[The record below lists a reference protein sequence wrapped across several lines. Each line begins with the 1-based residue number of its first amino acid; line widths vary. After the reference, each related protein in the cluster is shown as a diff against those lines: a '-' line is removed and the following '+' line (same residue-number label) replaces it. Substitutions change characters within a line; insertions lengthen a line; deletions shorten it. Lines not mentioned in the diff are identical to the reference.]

1 MRRLLWLAFFY
12 QQVVS
17 RVLKRSLPI
26 SWLDD
31 LADGSGI
38 QQALNDEYENYV
50 CLDTLDEENLSIC
63 HRADSAT
70 HGQETR
76 LRVHGH
82 AAAVVGRRRRAL
94 ILLDT
99 R

>member
-17 RVLKRSLPI
+17 LRI

-38 QQALNDEYENYV
+38 QQALNDEYKNYV
-50 CLDTLDEENLSIC
+50 CPDTLDEENLSVCIDA
-63 HRADSAT
+63 R
-70 HGQETR
+70 R
-76 LRVHGH
+76 WVLRC
-82 AAAVVGRRRRAL
+82 VG
-94 ILLDT
+94 
-99 R
+99 